1 MMGMIHARARNQ
13 EAAIKAL
20 EEAIRLNRNAEFA
33 QLFLGTAFMLS
44 NRFEEAIIPIKR
56 ALELDPGLLHGN
68 FYLGYIYTKLEKWE
82 EAIDAYYAEI
92 EADAKSPEAY
102 QELARLF
109 VRLGDENVAER
120 ERYYLKSVE
129 TFRNWTEITPEDA
142 NTHNLIGYLYMMVGR
157 HESAIAAF
165 ERAIKIDSDHILA
178 LFNLG
183 TAYLVTDRDREAKQ
197 IFERLTDVGGD
208 FVREQLARISPEI
221 EATIPLSMGEA
232 YQKLGAASLKIY
244 QADPRKGRE
253 LLSEAET
260 AFKVSLRYIPDD
272 IHSLYNLAITHYMM
286 SYRAAALK
294 ELRKVLEI
302 QPNNDDAANNLRVIE
317 EELTKVRHWLRSRVW
332 KRLESSTDQAPVYS
346 EDLVDEIAQAREK
359 IYETV
364 PESHQEDAFTSDDLL
379 QALRPLI
386 EYIPSA
392 ETIADLTVRIFRRG
406 WLSCTQ
412 AAQLAGTDLA
422 AFLAYLHLMGVSL
435 RDLAKD
441 GDSQEQ
447 NEATIQALKEV
458 LESNPNDE
466 RARDQLQALLQER
479 LDEKLLESGL
489 LKEVKEQIKDFTPY
503 KDRALMPVG
512 SKPLSEIVVEDRR

>member
-1 MMGMIHARARNQ
+1 
-13 EAAIKAL
+13 
-20 EEAIRLNRNAEFA
+20 
-33 QLFLGTAFMLS
+33 
-44 NRFEEAIIPIKR
+44 
-56 ALELDPGLLHGN
+56 
-68 FYLGYIYTKLEKWE
+68 
-82 EAIDAYYAEI
+82 
-92 EADAKSPEAY
+92 
-102 QELARLF
+102 
-109 VRLGDENVAER
+109 
-120 ERYYLKSVE
+120 
-129 TFRNWTEITPEDA
+129 
-142 NTHNLIGYLYMMVGR
+142 
-157 HESAIAAF
+157 
-165 ERAIKIDSDHILA
+165 
-178 LFNLG
+178 
-183 TAYLVTDRDREAKQ
+183 
-197 IFERLTDVGGD
+197 
-208 FVREQLARISPEI
+208 
-221 EATIPLSMGEA
+221 
-232 YQKLGAASLKIY
+232 
-244 QADPRKGRE
+244 
-253 LLSEAET
+253 
-260 AFKVSLRYIPDD
+260 
-272 IHSLYNLAITHYMM
+272 
-286 SYRAAALK
+286 
-294 ELRKVLEI
+294 
-302 QPNNDDAANNLRVIE
+302 
-317 EELTKVRHWLRSRVW
+317 
-332 KRLESSTDQAPVYS
+332 
-346 EDLVDEIAQAREK
+346 LVDEIAQAREK